1 MEEIRLVAA
10 GLPPAKDGGNS
21 IFNKNHGHHGR
32 GTDLLRKAKEVLGNA
47 QWNPIERRHIGLE
60 VVVQTPDDFRE
71 DGLNLL
77 GGVTDV
83 LQRNRR
89 GADLSHVEDL
99 AQVSLYHD
107 DKQIREARY
116 SVEGGDVTEYSVRI
130 WVL

>member
-1 MEEIRLVAA
+1 MEEICLVVA

-21 IFNKNHGHHGR
+21 IFNRNHGHHGR
-32 GTDLLRKAKEVLGNA
+32 VIDLLRKVKEALCNA

-60 VVVQTPDDFRE
+60 LVVKTPDDFRE

-77 GGVTDV
+77 GGVADV
-83 LQRNRR
+83 LQKNRR

-107 DKQIREARY
+107 DKQIRQARY
-116 SVEGGDVTEYSVRI
+116 SVEGGDGIEYRVRI